1 MNLRARLYTLSF
13 VDEFGPLYALYTLW
27 FSDNGITT
35 VQLSTVFTLWAV
47 VAVVLEVPSGA
58 VADRVDRRRL
68 LAFAFVLRAIGIS
81 LWLVYPTYTMV
92 LIGAALWAI
101 HSSLASGAWEAH
113 IHDQL
118 AAIGEASTYGPT
130 MARVGQFS
138 HAGVALGTL
147 VASAALQLGA
157 SIEAMGWLTVAIHAV
172 SISLV
177 LRLPNVDHSDDGD
190 EDESG
195 AGAVAEWWSTL
206 RAGTREA
213 FSSVPII
220 RLVLLGMFIE
230 GLFIVDEYVPLIARF
245 QGASDT
251 VVPILVFAVWLG
263 LLAGGEVV
271 ARRPSAQPRWLGGA
285 LVVGAAAML
294 AGVAGSNYWFLALV
308 AVGYGAMEALLVVAD
323 ARLQERI
330 SSDHRATVTS
340 VRSLFAALISGI
352 GFVVIGALS
361 DGDDPARGVALVCV
375 ALIALGVAAVRWL
388 PAAQPN
394 PRPSRS

>member
-1 MNLRARLYTLSF
+1 MDLRARLYTLSF

-27 FSDNGITT
+27 FADNGITT
-35 VQLSTVFTLWAV
+35 GQLSTVFTMWAV
-47 VAVVLEVPSGA
+47 VAIVLEVPSGA
-58 VADRVDRRRL
+58 VADLVDRRRL
-68 LAFAFVLRAIGIS
+68 LAFAFGLRAVGIS
-81 LWLVYPTYTMV
+81 LWLVNPTYTSV
-92 LIGAALWAI
+92 LIGAALWAV

-118 AAIGEASTYGPT
+118 VAIGAESTYGST

-138 HAGVALGTL
+138 HGGIALGTL
-147 VASAALQLGA
+147 VASASLTLGA
-157 SIEAMGWLTVAIHAV
+157 SIEALGWLTVAIHAV
-172 SISLV
+172 SIALV
-177 LRLPNVDHSDDGD
+177 LLLPEVAPVADD

-394 PRPSRS
+394 PRPSCS